1 MDYRN
6 LNEFQPGVIQPYQPV
21 PVTLPQYNP
30 RINLETELSAAD
42 TLAKAQKEAADK
54 AGKFGYNLDTA
65 KFGIDALSA
74 LGGLYVGMKGV
85 KQAKEQ
91 FNFQKNLA
99 NTNMANQIQSYNT
112 ALSDRATSRAA
123 QQGNMSQEQV
133 ADYIKANQMTR

>member
-6 LNEFQPGVIQPYQPV
+6 ISQFEPGNIQPYQPV
-21 PVTLPQYNP
+21 PVTIPA
-30 RINLETELSAAD
+30 INTGVNLDNKLSTAD

-74 LGGLYVGMKGV
+74 LGGLYAGLQGV
-85 KQAKEQ
+85 KQAKAQ
-91 FNFQKNLA
+91 FNFQKDYA
-99 NTNMANQIQSYNT
+99 NTNMANQIKSYNT
-112 ALSDRATSRAA
+112 ALGDRITSRAA

-133 ADYIKANQMTR
+133 ADYIKSNQMTR